1 MGSVEYVGTEEL
13 KPTHLNRAERN
24 MESTME
30 SHNGDAT
37 PQSVQASWQYCKEV
51 LSASSTS
58 DAWRS
63 FKKMMEALPAWALVV
78 VIVGVFALMTNAW
91 IVLVPLAAGSV
102 LAGIYFTVKHAVR
115 AALREHD
122 SQRQH

>member
-1 MGSVEYVGTEEL
+1 
-13 KPTHLNRAERN
+13 

-30 SHNGDAT
+30 SHNADAT

-122 SQRQH
+122 SQRRY

>member
-1 MGSVEYVGTEEL
+1 
-13 KPTHLNRAERN
+13 

-30 SHNGDAT
+30 SHRSDAT
-37 PQSVQASWQYCKEV
+37 PQSVRASWQYCKEV

-63 FKKMMEALPAWALVV
+63 FKKMIEALPAWALVV
-78 VIVGVFALMTNAW
+78 VVVGVFALITNAW
-91 IVLVPLAAGSV
+91 IVIVPLAVGSV
-102 LAGIYFTVKHAVR
+102 LAGVYFTVKHAVR

-122 SQRQH
+122 TQRRQ

>member
-30 SHNGDAT
+30 THNGDAT

-122 SQRQH
+122 SQRRH